1 MSHCVVSY
9 SNQCADG
16 NTAIWSICAHR
27 EGAEER
33 EHVLT
38 VALDIGARA
47 VTQARGRYN
56 AVPNKR
62 QKTTQVQRLEEGG
75 YIRLLDRSEYVMKE
89 WMQRERLR
97 RDD

>member
-38 VALDIGARA
+38 VALDIGAR
-47 VTQARGRYN
+47 GRYN
-56 AVPNKR
+56 VVPNKR
-62 QKTTQVQRLEEGG
+62 QKTTQGQHPEEGG